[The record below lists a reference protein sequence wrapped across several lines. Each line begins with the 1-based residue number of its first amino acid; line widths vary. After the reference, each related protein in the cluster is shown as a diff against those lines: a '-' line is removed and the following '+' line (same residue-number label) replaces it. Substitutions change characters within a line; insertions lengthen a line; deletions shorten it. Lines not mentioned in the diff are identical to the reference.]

1 MIRPAAAILVVV
13 CLGVG
18 AGLTPGPAAAEPDDG
33 SAPTT
38 TVPATPDQR
47 FTDAM
52 TALQIPL
59 KEGTDVPAVGHGV
72 CDMLTAAIKNNVN
85 PIPSVRGV
93 VTELQNRG
101 LTRAQA
107 IGLMRI
113 SSGVYCPEY
122 GRYVR

>member
-1 MIRPAAAILVVV
+1 MIRPAVRTVAVTLMAA
-13 CLGVG
+13 CLG
-18 AGLTPGPAAAEPDDG
+18 AGLAAGPAAAAPDDG
-33 SAPTT
+33 STATT
-38 TVPATPDQR
+38 ATPDEK
-47 FTDAM
+47 FAEAV

-59 KEGTDVPAVGHGV
+59 KPGTDVPAVGHSV
-72 CDMLTAAIKNNVN
+72 CDMLTSAIKNNVN

-101 LTRAQA
+101 LERPQA